1 YVTPDSSEG
10 MLLGQHVFIEPN
22 YGQTT
27 AGSGLWLDASYICAN
42 RSDGAHFVWG
52 ADKEDKIAR
61 LYIEIGAFDG
71 ALNRYEILGGLAKTD
86 RIAFPNADIREGAPV
101 TEIQI
106 QTPPEGGEG
115 PEMTDGAADAEDLP
129 ADDGIAEMVPGFEE
143 LPAFGEGEI
152 PPDGFV
158 DDEDASPIVSVGDGE
173 PGDDVELPEDIFGDL
188 GGGS

>member
-1 YVTPDSSEG
+1 MKKILALALAIIMLLTALVGCNTTPPPNSDETQNQTPVTPPVGDVIPEYDGSVTVKPG
-10 MLLGQHVFIEPN
+10 EP
-22 YGQTT
+22 T
-27 AGSGLWLDASYICAN
+27 
-42 RSDGAHFVWG
+42 
-52 ADKEDKIAR
+52 
-61 LYIEIGAFDG
+61 
-71 ALNRYEILGGLAKTD
+71 
-86 RIAFPNADIREGAPV
+86 
-101 TEIQI
+101 
-106 QTPPEGGEG
+106 TPPEGGEG

-173 PGDDVELPEDIFGDL
+173 PGDDVELPEDAFGDL